1 VLSKTDGFSVKL
13 ISCNKHEVRKG
24 EQGCCVPPSHSVHT
38 TATLCR
44 ITGGHVMSN
53 SKWLGSN
60 SPVIGDLAMA
70 YSPGIQLYK
79 TATCGF
85 GSASMETHLQPSA
98 EAHKSSL
105 LSNPAQSEPP
115 RLPDYRDPVNFRNSH
130 VLKKLSA
137 RGSLL
142 VMGSMNWVLMVQ
154 WHQIAASSTLR
165 AIRGEYK
172 GTRQ

>member
-1 VLSKTDGFSVKL
+1 MLYFRDS
-13 ISCNKHEVRKG
+13 
-24 EQGCCVPPSHSVHT
+24 SHF
-38 TATLCR
+38 
-44 ITGGHVMSN
+44 
-53 SKWLGSN
+53 
-60 SPVIGDLAMA
+60 PVIGDLAMA
-70 YSPGIQLYK
+70 YSPGIQRYIVVQDSHVWIWK
-79 TATCGF
+79 CQYAF
-85 GSASMETHLQPSA
+85 HAETHLRSSA

-142 VMGSMNWVLMVQ
+142 SMNWVLMVQ